1 MRLPPV
7 EDRRSIAECRFVR
20 VVGSIHI
27 GLAGALTHGGN
38 STQLFAYLLPA
49 LSIQPTSQHEA
60 VEAEN

>member
-1 MRLPPV
+1 MTTLPYHHIGV
-7 EDRRSIAECRFVR
+7 DLSELLALSI
-20 VVGSIHI
+20 I

-38 STQLFAYLLPA
+38 LSQIFVYLLPA